1 MTIHDDAILA
11 HNLPDDA
18 ADARPAAN
26 AAPVPA
32 RPRIPPRHVRPG
44 APAVRRRDAGLPA
57 PRRMPAAKPAIEQII
72 RRLKAREAADR
83 VMARIRASEPVEID
97 GRLMICATG
106 ECAPGELLFAEISL
120 VAGAWA
126 TTGTRT
132 VRTDVLRVLVETGL
146 ATLPLSA

>member
-1 MTIHDDAILA
+1 MTIHDATLTRET
-11 HNLPDDA
+11 PDETSGQPSADA
-18 ADARPAAN
+18 APH
-26 AAPVPA
+26 PA

-44 APAVRRRDAGLPA
+44 APAVRRRAAGLPA
-57 PRRMPAAKPAIEQII
+57 PRRMPAAKPAVEQILRRI
-72 RRLKAREAADR
+72 RAREAADR
-83 VMARIRASEPVEID
+83 AMARIRASEPVDID
-97 GRLMICATG
+97 GRLMICAAG